1 MEKKRSLRRIT
12 EKLYGGVHFSWLGI
26 ILYAVCAA
34 VLTTVFLVAPIF
46 QNTSFVRMGETL
58 EAWIF
63 FAVIIMANC
72 KTPFESA
79 WKTFVFFLISQPLIY
94 LFQVPFSWQGWGLF
108 QYYRYWL
115 VITILTF
122 PAAFIGWYIT
132 RRNWLSVLILA
143 PILAY
148 LGIVACNSAV
158 QCVRHFPR
166 LIFTALFCLLQIAL
180 YIMAFFPDFRKK
192 IVGVAVPILA
202 AAVLAFATQEV
213 DVNTAVYLP
222 NSKVLTESA
231 VVQESDSSIHIAIE
245 RTGEDSMVRVQASSF
260 GGTEFTIQDGEA
272 VYRYAVDVYEDDG
285 GHTQIR
291 ITEVS

>member
-1 MEKKRSLRRIT
+1 MQKKCSLKKIT
-12 EKLYGGVHFSWLGI
+12 DKLYGGIDFSWLGI
-26 ILYAVCAA
+26 ILYAICAA

-115 VITILTF
+115 VVTILTF
-122 PAAFIGWYIT
+122 PAAFVGWYIT
-132 RRNWLSVLILA
+132 RKNWLSVLILA
-143 PILAY
+143 PVLVY
-148 LGIVACNSAV
+148 LGIVAYNSAV

-166 LIFTALFCLLQIAL
+166 LIFTVLFCLLQIAL
-180 YIMAFFPDFRKK
+180 YITAFFRDHRKK

-202 AAVLAFATQEV
+202 AVVLTFATQEV

-222 NSKVLTESA
+222 NSQVLTESA

-291 ITEVS
+291 ITEIS